1 MNRTQRFVCVVTFVL
16 VLLAAF
22 CIAPRPSSAGDDW
35 IPIPPADLAL
45 KDNPAEPGANAMILY
60 RSSDMDSKESSVREY
75 VRIKIFTQEGTKE
88 ANVELPFNRQQVNI
102 LDIRA
107 RTIHPD
113 GTIVNFEGKPFEKT
127 IVKASGYKYLA
138 KTFTLPDVHPGSII
152 EYRYREQ
159 SDPHYYVDESWTIT
173 GHLYTR
179 DAHFV
184 IRPDTTAGT
193 FQLLYR
199 QHGLPVGTIPLRQT
213 NGTYTM
219 DIHDVAGLEEE
230 EYMPPA
236 SALQVHVDF
245 YYANPNAP
253 PNETPEKFWNRMGK
267 AWSDEVDHFVNKKSA
282 LEADVAHTVSADD
295 SPDVK
300 LRKIY
305 ARAQKIRNLSME
317 EAKSEKEQKQEQLR
331 PNNNV
336 EDVLKHNY
344 ASGREL
350 NYTFVGLARAA
361 GFSAAEVYVAPRH
374 VAFFFPE
381 VMDPSQISAD
391 IVWVHAGTQD
401 YYLDPAASTFPFGI
415 LPWYETNTRGIR
427 CSKSGGELVT
437 VPAAPPS
444 HATTIRSAELELDS
458 EGQASGKLEVDFTG
472 HMAASRREEF
482 REEDEGGRRK
492 SIGEEIQGWLPAGSS
507 FDVTAMTNWDNK
519 DVALHVEG
527 TAKIPN
533 LGTPAGRRMLV
544 PASPFQTRQA
554 AAFHPEKRRYQ
565 IYFNCPQEEI
575 DDVKLKAPA
584 EYKIESVPP
593 ARQAKPGVVSYE
605 ISAVQQGNVVEVKRQ
620 LVLDGMAFPVTSY
633 PALRNFFNAVKTND
647 DAQIVLQNDES
658 AKTN

>member
-1 MNRTQRFVCVVTFVL
+1 
-16 VLLAAF
+16 
-22 CIAPRPSSAGDDW
+22 
-35 IPIPPADLAL
+35 
-45 KDNPAEPGANAMILY
+45 
-60 RSSDMDSKESSVREY
+60 
-75 VRIKIFTQEGTKE
+75 
-88 ANVELPFNRQQVNI
+88 
-102 LDIRA
+102 
-107 RTIHPD
+107 
-113 GTIVNFEGKPFEKT
+113 
-127 IVKASGYKYLA
+127 
-138 KTFTLPDVHPGSII
+138 
-152 EYRYREQ
+152 
-159 SDPHYYVDESWTIT
+159 
-173 GHLYTR
+173 
-179 DAHFV
+179 
-184 IRPDTTAGT
+184 
-193 FQLLYR
+193 
-199 QHGLPVGTIPLRQT
+199 
-213 NGTYTM
+213 
-219 DIHDVAGLEEE
+219 
-230 EYMPPA
+230 
-236 SALQVHVDF
+236 
-245 YYANPNAP
+245 
-253 PNETPEKFWNRMGK
+253 MGK
-267 AWSDEVDHFVNKKSA
+267 SWSDEVDHFVNKKSA
-282 LEADVAHTVSADD
+282 LEADVAHTVSGDD

-305 ARAQKIRNLSME
+305 ARVQKIRNLSME

-374 VAFFFPE
+374 VVFFFPE
-381 VMDPSQISAD
+381 IMDPSQISAD

-401 YYLDPAASTFPFGI
+401 YYLDPAASAFPFGI

-507 FDVTAMTNWDNK
+507 FEVTAMTNWDNK

-533 LGTPAGRRMLV
+533 LGTAAGRRMLV

-554 AAFHPEKRRYQ
+554 AAFHPEKRRYANLFQ
-565 IYFNCPQEEI
+565 
-575 DDVKLKAPA
+575 L
-584 EYKIESVPP
+584 S
-593 ARQAKPGVVSYE
+593 AR
-605 ISAVQQGNVVEVKRQ
+605 
-620 LVLDGMAFPVTSY
+620 
-633 PALRNFFNAVKTND
+633 RN
-647 DAQIVLQNDES
+647 
-658 AKTN
+658 

>member
-1 MNRTQRFVCVVTFVL
+1 MNRTQRFVCATAFVFVL
-16 VLLAAF
+16 LCAA
-22 CIAPRPSSAGDDW
+22 APRPSSAGDDW
-35 IPIPPADLAL
+35 LPIPPADLAL

-75 VRIKIFTQEGTKE
+75 IRIKIFTQEGTKE
-88 ANVELPFNRQQVNI
+88 ANVELPFNKQRVNI
-102 LDIRA
+102 LDLRA

-113 GTIVNFEGKPFEKT
+113 GSIVNFEGKAFEKT

-184 IRPDTTAGT
+184 IRPDPQST
-193 FQLLYR
+193 FPLRYR
-199 QHGLPVGTIPLRQT
+199 QHGLPAGAIPVKQS

-219 DIHDVAGLEEE
+219 DVHDIPGLEEE

-236 SALQVHVDF
+236 DALQAHVDF
-245 YYANPNAP
+245 YYVNSNAP
-253 PNETPEKFWNRMGK
+253 QNETPDKFWNRIGK
-267 AWSDEVDHFVNKKSA
+267 SMSDDVDHFVNKKSA
-282 LEADVAHTVSADD
+282 LEADVAHTVSGDD
-295 SPDVK
+295 APDVK

-305 ARAQKIRNLSME
+305 ARVQKIRNLSME
-317 EAKSEKEQKQEQLR
+317 EEKSEKEQKQEQLK

-344 ASGREL
+344 ASGREV

-374 VAFFFPE
+374 VVFFRPE
-381 VMDPSQISAD
+381 MMDTSQISAD

-401 YYLDPAASTFPFGI
+401 YYVDPAASAFPFGI
-415 LPWYETNTRGIR
+415 LPWYETNTSGIR
-427 CSKSGGELVT
+427 CSKSGGEIVT

-458 EGQASGKLEVDFTG
+458 EGQASGKLQVDFTG

-482 REEDEGGRRK
+482 REEDEAGRRK

-507 FDVTAMTNWDNK
+507 FEVSAITNWDNK
-519 DVALHVEG
+519 DLALHVEG
-527 TAKIPN
+527 TAKIPS
-533 LGTPAGRRMLV
+533 LGTAAGRRMLV

-554 AAFHPEKRRYQ
+554 AAFHPEKRRYE

-575 DDVKLKAPA
+575 DDVKLKVPA

-605 ISAVQQGNVVEVKRQ
+605 ISAAQQGNAVEVKRL
-620 LVLDGMAFPVTSY
+620 LVLDGLAFPVSSY
-633 PALRNFFNAVKTND
+633 PALRNFFNTVKTDD

-658 AKTN
+658 AKNN